1 MRLQLLWHKIQGPQ
15 PSSLTHQPLPMTKR
29 MVLARGGIPISVPPR
44 KVHWFKS
51 WKTRHN
57 GWTLVSLQL
66 TQEEVFESWE
76 WTGEN
81 TDDADIDTSA
91 SGSTDTPLDSG
102 DANDTAAKE

>member
-1 MRLQLLWHKIQGPQ
+1 M
-15 PSSLTHQPLPMTKR
+15 
-29 MVLARGGIPISVPPR
+29 
-44 KVHWFKS
+44 
-51 WKTRHN
+51 
-57 GWTLVSLQL
+57 SLQL